1 MGGPTPPDDHGLL
14 AHKILLELWQAH
26 RDDVLLVVDVAVEP
40 DHGQVVL
47 EGGGLVVGVLGLL
60 LDVVV
65 LVGVFFGLFPNIP
78 FPKSVLH
85 VPYKAKRALI
95 CAMAVLFGLAVLTA
109 IKLTASTLT
118 LASFPKPN
126 VAKFIPRGNL
136 VALL

>member
-14 AHKILLELWQAH
+14 AHKVLLEHGQAH
-26 RDDVLLVVDVAVEP
+26 WDDMLLVVDVAVEP

-78 FPKSVLH
+78 FPKSDFH
-85 VPYKAKRALI
+85 VGDGRVVDT
-95 CAMAVLFGLAVLTA
+95 MG
-109 IKLTASTLT
+109 S
-118 LASFPKPN
+118 S
-126 VAKFIPRGNL
+126 
-136 VALL
+136 